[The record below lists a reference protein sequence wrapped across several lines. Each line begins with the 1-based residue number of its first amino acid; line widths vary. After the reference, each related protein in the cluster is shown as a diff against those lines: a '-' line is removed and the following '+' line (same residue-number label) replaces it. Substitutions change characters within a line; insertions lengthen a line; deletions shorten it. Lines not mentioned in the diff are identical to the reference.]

1 MTTPVAP
8 ARQPFTPT
16 APVTGGIGESPRRP
30 DGTLKVK
37 GEFAYSSDLW
47 AEGMLWGATVRSPHP
62 RARIRGIEIAEAL
75 AMSGVMAVLT
85 SEDVPGRKTYGL
97 EIPDQPV
104 LAWEDVRYQGEP
116 VALVAADHPETAR
129 RAAALVAVDYEV
141 LDPLVDPEAAMA
153 ADAPALHPKG
163 NVLRHIPIRH
173 GDQEATAD
181 VVVAGEYEVGMQDQ
195 AFLGPE
201 SGLAVPDGEGGV
213 DLYVSTQWLHVDR
226 DQLGASLD
234 LPADQVRITLAGVGG
249 AFGAREDLSMQIH
262 ACMLALRTGRPVKIL
277 YSREESF
284 FGHVHRHPARLAY
297 EHGAN
302 RDGRLVYVKAR
313 IVLDG
318 GAYASS
324 STAVCSNA
332 ACFAVGPYEV
342 PSATIDSYV
351 VYTDNPPCG
360 AMRGFG
366 AVQTCFAYETQMDR
380 LAAELGLDP
389 LELRRRNAMDT
400 GSRLPTGQVVEGA
413 APVAELLRRVQAMPP
428 PDERPGAPADGGP
441 PIGGPTDGWPPGGGS
456 AGEALDLRS
465 LPGGVSNATHGEGVR
480 RGVGY
485 AVGFKNIGYSEGFD
499 DYSTARVRL
508 SVVAGEPLVEVHT
521 AAAEVGQGLV
531 TVQAQIARTEL
542 GVERVV
548 VLPAD
553 TQVGSAGSSSASR
566 QTWMT
571 GGAVKAACE
580 AVRARVL
587 DLAAAKLGRPASEL
601 HLGGGNVVA
610 ADLPAVDGRAAGV
623 EEGVVVLPDAEDADP
638 ELADVVRLPLAD
650 LLAGEV
656 VEETRE
662 YHHRETRRLDPE
674 TGQGEAH
681 VAFAFAAHRAVV
693 DVDTELGLVKVVEIA
708 TAQDVGK
715 AINPQ
720 AVEGQI
726 EGGIAQGLGLA
737 LMEEI
742 QVAEGKVRNP
752 SFTDYLIP
760 TVLDMPPVR
769 LDVLEL
775 GHPDSPYGLRGIGE
789 PPTISSTP
797 AIAAAVRAATGRPLT
812 RVPIRPEHI
821 VGLPGPETEDR
832 PPAVAGRAGPP
843 EQGRP
848 EQPPDQ
854 AVHGG

>member
-1 MTTPVAP
+1 MTAPGLPTRRPEAP
-8 ARQPFTPT
+8 APP
-16 APVTGGIGESPRRP
+16 AGGRVGDSAQRP
-30 DGTLKVK
+30 DGTLKVT

-62 RARIRGIEIAEAL
+62 RARIRGIETGEAL
-75 AMSGVMAVLT
+75 LLRGAVAVLT
-85 SEDVPGRKTYGL
+85 AEDVPGRKTYGL
-97 EIPDQPV
+97 DIADQPV
-104 LAWEDVRYQGEP
+104 LALGEVRYQGEP
-116 VALVAADHPETAR
+116 VAIVAADHPETAR
-129 RAAALVAVDYEV
+129 RAAERVRVEYQV
-141 LDPLVDPEAAMA
+141 LEPLTDAEAAMA
-153 ADAPALHPKG
+153 AGAPSLHPGG
-163 NVLRHIPIRH
+163 NLLRHIRIRH
-173 GDQEATAD
+173 GDQAATAP
-181 VVVAGEYEVGMQDQ
+181 VVVRGSYQVGMQDQ

-201 SGLAVPDGEGGV
+201 SGLAVPDGQGGV

-226 DQLGASLD
+226 DQLAASLA
-234 LPADQVRITLAGVGG
+234 LPPEQVRITLAGVGG

-262 ACMLALRTGRPVKIL
+262 ACLLALRTGRPVKMC

-284 FGHVHRHPARLAY
+284 FGHVHRHPARLRY
-297 EHGAN
+297 EHGATA
-302 RDGRLVYVKAR
+302 DGRLVYVKAR
-313 IVLDG
+313 ILLDG

-332 ACFAVGPYEV
+332 ACFAAGPYRV
-342 PSATIDSYV
+342 PNATVDSFV

-366 AVQTCFAYETQMDR
+366 AVQTCFAYESQMDR
-380 LAAELGLDP
+380 LAAALRMDP
-389 LELRRRNAMDT
+389 VELRLRNALD
-400 GSRLPTGQVVEGA
+400 GGGVLPTGERVEGA
-413 APVAELLRRVQAMPP
+413 APVAELLRRVRDAPPP
-428 PDERPGAPADGGP
+428 PDRQQP
-441 PIGGPTDGWPPGGGS
+441 P
-456 AGEALDLRS
+456 DLRD
-465 LPGGVSNATHGEGVR
+465 LPGGVANATHGEAVR

-499 DYSTARVRL
+499 DYATARVRL
-508 SVVAGEPLVEVHT
+508 AVTAGEPLAEVHT
-521 AAAEVGQGLV
+521 AAVEVGQGLV
-531 TVQAQIARTEL
+531 TVQAQVARTEL
-542 GVERVV
+542 GVARVV

-587 DLAAAKLGRPASEL
+587 ALAGTRLGRDPATL
-601 HLGGGNVVA
+601 ALT
-610 ADLPAVDGRAAGV
+610 
-623 EEGVVVLPDAEDADP
+623 EEGVIGGEG
-638 ELADVVRLPLAD
+638 RLLDLAD
-650 LLAGEV
+650 LLGDQV

-662 YHHRETRRLDPE
+662 FRHRPTVPLDPA
-674 TGQGEAH
+674 TGQGDAH

-693 DVDTELGLVKVVEIA
+693 DVDVELGLVKVVEIA

-720 AVEGQI
+720 AVAGQI

-742 QVAEGKVRNP
+742 QLEGGKLRNP

-769 LDVLEL
+769 ADVLEL
-775 GHPDSPYGLRGIGE
+775 GHPDAPYGVRGVGE

-797 AIAAAVRAATGRPLT
+797 AIVAAVRAACGRSLD
-812 RVPIRPEHI
+812 RVPVRPEDI
-821 VGLPGPETEDR
+821 VGEP
-832 PPAVAGRAGPP
+832 
-843 EQGRP
+843 
-848 EQPPDQ
+848 
-854 AVHGG
+854 